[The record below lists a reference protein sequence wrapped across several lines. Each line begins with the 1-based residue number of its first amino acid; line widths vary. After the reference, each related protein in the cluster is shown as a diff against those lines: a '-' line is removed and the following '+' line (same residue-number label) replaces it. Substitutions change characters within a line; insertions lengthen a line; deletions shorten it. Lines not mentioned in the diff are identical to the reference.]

1 MPFGVNDLTVGFEDA
16 LASFLEA
23 RLEQA
28 NLDFEDA
35 QAVCWRHREGSIGWT
50 VSVRRS
56 VSSAADAPSGSNR
69 HKTQS
74 CDVRAVAIRDA
85 QRRT

>member
-1 MPFGVNDLTVGFEDA
+1 MPFWVNDLTVGFEDA

-23 RLEQA
+23 RLQQA

-56 VSSAADAPSGSNR
+56 SATPHGFSADPYHNAARQP
-69 HKTQS
+69 
-74 CDVRAVAIRDA
+74 A
-85 QRRT
+85 QDTIS